1 MTDTPAHM
9 ADHWWWRPGWSPG
22 TRWYTWHLTFD
33 GADDVHRLAAD
44 YRHAL
49 AGVPGLD
56 LVPDR
61 WLHLTM
67 QGLGSTAEVGEA
79 DARAIADASAH
90 HLAKIP
96 AFDLALGRA
105 IVTPEALLLTVDPA
119 EPVRAVR
126 TAIRAAIADVW
137 PEVPE
142 PADNFRPHV
151 SVAYSNADGPA
162 RPAADALA
170 GVTSYPATARVTSAE
185 LIVLGR
191 DRQMYEW
198 ETAARVALG

>member
-1 MTDTPAHM
+1 M
-9 ADHWWWRPGWSPG
+9 ANHWWWRPSWQPG

-49 AGVPGLD
+49 ADVPGLD

-67 QGLGSTAEVGEA
+67 QGLGSTTAVSET
-79 DARAIADASAH
+79 DAWAITDAAAH
-90 HLAKIP
+90 HLAKVP
-96 AFDLALGRA
+96 AFDLALGPA
-105 IVTPEALLLTVDPA
+105 IVTSEALLLTVDPP
-119 EPVRAVR
+119 EPVHAVR
-126 TAIRAAIADVW
+126 AAIRAAITDMW

-142 PADNFRPHV
+142 AADGFRPHV
-151 SVAYSNADGPA
+151 SVAYSNTDGPTQ
-162 RPAADALA
+162 PAAGALA
-170 GVTSYPATARVTSAE
+170 DVTTYPATARVTAAE

-198 ETAARVALG
+198 QTAARVPLG

>member
-1 MTDTPAHM
+1 MH
-9 ADHWWWRPGWSPG
+9 G
-22 TRWYTWHLTFD
+22 TASEGDFHASHASAPDGLNIKDPSKRFD
-33 GADDVHRLAAD
+33 VVDDVHRLAAD

-49 AGVPGLD
+49 ADVPGFT

-67 QGLGSTAEVGEA
+67 QGLGSTAEVSETA
-79 DARAIADASAH
+79 ARAIADAAAH

-96 AFDLALGRA
+96 PFDLALGPA

-119 EPVRAVR
+119 EPVHAVR
-126 TAIRAAIADVW
+126 SAIRVAIADVW
-137 PEVPE
+137 PKVPE
-142 PADNFRPHV
+142 SADGFRPHV
-151 SVAYSNADGPA
+151 SVAYSSADGPA

-170 GVTSYPATARVTSAE
+170 RVTTYPATARIAAAE
-185 LIVLGR
+185 LIILNR

-198 ETAARVALG
+198 ETAARVPLG